1 MEHDGVEYCFQCGE
15 YPCSKYE
22 HIDDYDSF
30 ITHVNQKAD
39 MKKAHQIGMEAY
51 NAEQEEKARILDIL
65 LAGYNDGRK
74 KTLFCV
80 AVNLLDL
87 QDLQA
92 VFRQIEDRAD
102 LEMLTLKEK
111 SAFAAWLLK
120 AAAAK
125 NNIELKLRKKK

>member
-51 NAEQEEKARILDIL
+51 NAEQEEKACILDIL

-80 AVNLLDL
+80 AVKLLDL

>member
-30 ITHVNQKAD
+30 ITHGNQKAD

-51 NAEQEEKARILDIL
+51 NAEQEEKACILDIL

-92 VFRQIEDRAD
+92 VLRQIEDRAD

-111 SAFAAWLLK
+111 SAFAAWLLM